1 MKLILSILVLLFS
14 LSAWAFKF
22 TPMSQ
27 TLDPSKDKN
36 SVFYI
41 ENDTKEPIA
50 VQLSAAKRVMDLNGV
65 ETQPEEKE
73 NLSLYPDQLIIP
85 PGEKRSVKVNWLK
98 AGKLEAEEAYRIIAE
113 QLPIEIDGKKKKA
126 ANIKVLLRYVAAFY
140 VAQSDFESKVEISS
154 IAQQKDTVKF
164 LVKNSGTKHQVL
176 TKLSLSFKSN
186 NKLVELMPD
195 ELKGMVGENILAN
208 STREFTLPLKEKL
221 KLLKPD
227 QKVVMN
233 FEKE

>member
-1 MKLILSILVLLFS
+1 MKLILSTLVLLS
-14 LSAWAFKF
+14 LNTWAFKF

-50 VQLSAAKRVMDLNGV
+50 VQLTAAKRVMDLNGV
-65 ETQPEEKE
+65 ESQPEEKE

-85 PGEKRSVKVNWLK
+85 PGEKRSVKVSWLK
-98 AGKLEAEEAYRIIAE
+98 AGKLESEEAYRIIAE
-113 QLPIEIDGKKKKA
+113 QLPVEMDGKKKKA

-140 VAQSDFESKVEISS
+140 VSQSDFESKVEITS
-154 IAQQKDTVKF
+154 ITQQKDTVKF
-164 LVKNSGTKHQVL
+164 LVKNNGPKHQVL
-176 TKLSLSFKSN
+176 TKLSLSFKAN
-186 NKLVELMPD
+186 NELIEVNPD

-208 STREFTLPLKEKL
+208 STREFTVPLKDKL